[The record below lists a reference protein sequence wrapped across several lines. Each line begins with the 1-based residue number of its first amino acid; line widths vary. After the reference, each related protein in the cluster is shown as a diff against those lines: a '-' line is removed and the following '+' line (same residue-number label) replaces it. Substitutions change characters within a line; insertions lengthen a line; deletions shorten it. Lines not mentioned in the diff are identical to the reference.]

1 MLTCCKNTIVFQK
14 ACCSGKHLLKM
25 FAFVL
30 YLLQL
35 YHVLKE
41 KELMEFFVIT
51 KRFKNRSVGFSSNSW
66 VILLFP
72 KVFIAGCLGN

>member
-1 MLTCCKNTIVFQK
+1 
-14 ACCSGKHLLKM
+14 M

-30 YLLQL
+30 YPLQF

-41 KELMEFFVIT
+41 KELMEFLFIT
-51 KRFKNRSVGFSSNSW
+51 KRFENRSVGFSSNSW